1 MLLAF
6 EVDMFKKSKLYYLLM
21 WLGVT
26 VVVDCVYIGM
36 YFGKW
41 NVDLQLDVPVIGEVF
56 REVCLVVGVVN
67 VGVKVGMGFCLWKM
81 ALGMKLNYI
90 NRDVKVNEML
100 LNNAGGDYESG
111 GNEFMMKDF
120 RPRVVVGNGDD
131 SYSIRDFGNGF
142 VL

>member
-1 MLLAF
+1 
-6 EVDMFKKSKLYYLLM
+6 M

-100 LNNAGGDYESG
+100 LSNNE

-120 RPRVVVGNGDD
+120 RPRVVVGSGDD

>member
-6 EVDMFKKSKLYYLLM
+6 EVDMFRKSKLYYLLM

-41 NVDLQLDVPVIGEVF
+41 TVDLQLDVPVIGEVF

-67 VGVKVGMGFCLWKM
+67 VGIKVGMGFCLWKM

-100 LNNAGGDYESG
+100 LSNNE

-120 RPRVVVGNGDD
+120 RPRVVVGSGDD

>member
-6 EVDMFKKSKLYYLLM
+6 EVDMFRKSKLYYLLM

-67 VGVKVGMGFCLWKM
+67 VGIKVGMGFCLWKM

-100 LNNAGGDYESG
+100 LSNNE

-120 RPRVVVGNGDD
+120 RPRVVVGSGDD

>member
-6 EVDMFKKSKLYYLLM
+6 EVDMFRKSKLYYLLM

-100 LNNAGGDYESG
+100 LSNNE

-120 RPRVVVGNGDD
+120 RPRVVVGSGDD